1 MKKREFLKEKPQG
14 NFFIVEVKIEKQ
26 FGSNVSLRHLN
37 TQIFPFIWGF
47 IVCTHRAP
55 EREIKYIKE
64 AKKRKQIK
72 SGNKEIRFSNKI
84 RIYAKIKSHWRF

>member
-1 MKKREFLKEKPQG
+1 MSRQREKREILKEKPQG

-47 IVCTHRAP
+47 IVCTHRVP
-55 EREIKYIKE
+55 ESEIKFIKE
-64 AKKRKQIK
+64 AKKKTNQKRK
-72 SGNKEIRFSNKI
+72 
-84 RIYAKIKSHWRF
+84 